1 VKDTSKLDATKSILS
16 QRMELLRFTTA
27 GSVDDG
33 KSTLIGRLLHDS
45 KNIFDDQLEA
55 ARQATE
61 GMGRVGVDL
70 ALITDGLKAERE
82 QGITID
88 VAYRYFST
96 PRRSFIIA
104 DTPGHVQYT
113 RNMVTGA
120 STANAALIL
129 IDARHGVLTQ
139 TKRHTFIASLLGIP
153 HIIIAVNKM
162 DLVSYSEKAFEDVCS
177 SFRKWA
183 AKLNLGDIRFL
194 PISAINGDMV
204 VDRGDNMDWYQGQT
218 LLGQLET
225 LEVGSDIN
233 LIDLR
238 FPVQLVSRPQTA
250 DLHDFRGYMG
260 KVESGIIRVGDEV
273 VVLPSRCSSRVKS
286 IHTFD
291 GDIQEASAPMSIC
304 LSLDDDI
311 DISRGDMI
319 VKSGNLPRQE
329 QKFEATL
336 CWMSESSLEI
346 NKKYLIKHSTQTVK
360 SLITDLRY
368 RIDVNT
374 LHRNEEST
382 KLELNEIGRVYIKTY
397 SPLFIDDY
405 SNNRGTGGFIL
416 IDPDTNDT
424 VAAGMIQKHVE
435 V

>member
-1 VKDTSKLDATKSILS
+1 VKDISKLDATKKVLS

-45 KNIFDDQLEA
+45 KSIFDDQLEA

-61 GMGRVGVDL
+61 SMGRVGVDL
-70 ALITDGLKAERE
+70 ALITDGLRAERE

-104 DTPGHVQYT
+104 DTPGHAQYT

-120 STANAALIL
+120 STANAALVL
-129 IDARHGVLTQ
+129 IDARHGVLAQ

-162 DLVSYSEKAFEDVCS
+162 DLVDYSEEAFEEVCS
-177 SFRKWA
+177 SFRGWA

-204 VDRGDNMDWYQGQT
+204 VDRGTNMDWYKGQT
-218 LLGQLET
+218 LLGQLES
-225 LEVGSDIN
+225 LEVSSDHN

-238 FPVQLVSRPQTA
+238 FPVQLVSRPRTA
-250 DLHDFRGYMG
+250 ELHDFRGYMG
-260 KVESGIIRVGDEV
+260 KIESGFIRVGDEI
-273 VVLPSRCSSRVKS
+273 VVLPSRCTSKVKS
-286 IHTFD
+286 INTFD
-291 GDIQEASAPMSIC
+291 GNLQEARAPMSIC
-304 LSLDDDI
+304 ISLEDDL

-329 QKFEATL
+329 QEFEAFL
-336 CWMSESSLEI
+336 CWMSENPLKVD
-346 NKKYLIKHSTQTVK
+346 KKYLIKHTTK
-360 SLITDLRY
+360 AAKGLITNLRY
-368 RIDVNT
+368 QIDINT

-382 KLELNEIGRVYIKTY
+382 QLELNEIGRVYIKTY

-405 SNNRGTGGFIL
+405 NNNRGTGGFIL

-424 VAAGMIQKHVE
+424 VAAGMMQKHVE
-435 V
+435 L

>member
-1 VKDTSKLDATKSILS
+1 MKDTSKLDATKSILS